1 MKILVEKELV
11 YQISGCVFAVYKE
24 LGHGFL
30 EKVYEKAL
38 RIELERQG
46 FTVEVQKP
54 IQVMYK
60 GEVVGDYLAD
70 IVVTNKIIIELK
82 AQSNLHKA
90 HETQIINYLKA
101 TGIEVGLLVNF
112 AYPKA
117 TIKRYVL

>member
-1 MKILVEKELV
+1 MLVEKELV